1 MDRANKVKVRRSA
14 PLVPSAARVFV
25 QTLFRRRCYLGVI
38 DMLLRKDD
46 QEPHPARPWDITRAS
61 SFRVGMSQVVPHV
74 LSSSPVKEVSE
85 ISTKRRSSR
94 GSIQQGINTEAKTTW

>member
-1 MDRANKVKVRRSA
+1 MDRANKAKVRRSI

-46 QEPHPARPWDITRAS
+46 QEPHPDRPWDITRTS
-61 SFRVGMSQVVPHV
+61 SFRVRMSHVV
-74 LSSSPVKEVSE
+74 SSSPVKEASEVS
-85 ISTKRRSSR
+85 TRRRSSR